1 MTTPSYPQLRELISR
16 LEGKDKAVV
25 SMALYCLDKM
35 DKKEEKLVNE
45 AQSRRYSGEW
55 GMSDDLT
62 IAYMLGVED
71 MRDTQHK
78 HAGEIKRLR
87 AENAELRQAL
97 TAILNDVGYHNP
109 MRMTT
114 DIRQGSV

>member
-55 GMSDDLT
+55 DERRPNHSV
-62 IAYMLGVED
+62 Y
-71 MRDTQHK
+71 
-78 HAGEIKRLR
+78 AGR
-87 AENAELRQAL
+87 
-97 TAILNDVGYHNP
+97 
-109 MRMTT
+109 
-114 DIRQGSV
+114 

>member
-1 MTTPSYPQLRELISR
+1 
-16 LEGKDKAVV
+16 
-25 SMALYCLDKM
+25 
-35 DKKEEKLVNE
+35 
-45 AQSRRYSGEW
+45 
-55 GMSDDLT
+55 MSDDLT

-78 HAGEIKRLR
+78 HADEIERLR

-114 DIRQGSV
+114 EISDKVLFEAKAALNEKIL